1 MHNLLGRRTMLVV
14 LAWVAVVAWAL
25 AIFVLS
31 SQPGDPG
38 SGLTRLRLSWEKVA
52 HFTVYAVLSLGIANA
67 LTASGVRSRRYW
79 WTFVMC
85 ALYAVTDEIHQFLVP
100 GRSPSI
106 YDVAIDLLGAT
117 AGFIAYEH
125 LVRWGDRVPIRAVLN
140 RTAEVPRVRMRRRG
154 REAPAR
160 DRG

>member
-14 LAWVAVVAWAL
+14 FAWAAVIAWAL

-38 SGLTRLRLSWEKVA
+38 SGLTRLRLSWEKVG
-52 HFTVYAVLSLGIANA
+52 HFTVYALLALGIANA
-67 LTASGVRSRRYW
+67 LTASRVRRRRFW

-125 LVRWGDRVPIRAVLN
+125 IVRWGDRIPVRAVLD
-140 RTAEVPRVRMRRRG
+140 RAAQVPRDRLRG
-154 REAPAR
+154 RE
-160 DRG
+160 

>member
-1 MHNLLGRRTMLVV
+1 MHNLLGRRTTLVV

-31 SQPGDPG
+31 SQPGEPG

-52 HFTVYAVLSLGIANA
+52 HFTVYALLAMGIANA
-67 LTASGVRSRRYW
+67 LAASRVRRRRFW

-117 AGFIAYEH
+117 AGYIAYEH
-125 LVRWGDRVPIRAVLN
+125 IAKWGDRVPLRAILN
-140 RTAEVPRVRMRRRG
+140 RTAPAPKAGMPG
-154 REAPAR
+154 RKRDAAAG